1 MDGRTAGGTGD
12 AVKRSNAYVAD
23 RLTRR
28 AKAQGY
34 AARSVYKLQEM
45 DRRHSLL
52 RPGDRVLD
60 LGCHPGSWL
69 KYAAS
74 RVGQRGLVVGVD
86 LEPTAPPAPQVK
98 TLMADVFEL
107 ETGLLGADGFDV
119 VLSDMA
125 PSTTGH
131 AFTDA
136 ARSAALAE
144 RAVALALDLLR
155 PGGRLVVKVFLG
167 EGEHRLRDMVRDHFG
182 RVKFARP
189 EATRRR
195 SREVYLIALDR
206 RGRAAT

>member
-1 MDGRTAGGTGD
+1 LG
-12 AVKRSNAYVAD
+12 RSNPYTAD
-23 RLTRR
+23 RFSRR
-28 AKAQGY
+28 AKAEGY

-69 KYAAS
+69 EYAAD
-74 RVGQRGLVVGVD
+74 RVGPRGQVVGVD
-86 LEPTAPPAPQVK
+86 LQPTTAAAANVQTVA
-98 TLMADVFEL
+98 ADVFDL
-107 ETGLLGADGFDV
+107 EPESLGPDAFDV

-125 PSTTGH
+125 PSTIGH

-144 RAVALALDLLR
+144 RALELALLVLK
-155 PGGRLVVKVFLG
+155 PGGRFVAQIFLG
-167 EGEHRLRDMVRDHFG
+167 EGEARLRDQVRSHFN
-182 RVKFARP
+182 RVKFAKP
-189 EATRRR
+189 EAVRQR

-206 RGRAAT
+206 RGRDKAGGGKGER

>member
-1 MDGRTAGGTGD
+1 MG
-12 AVKRSNAYVAD
+12 RSNPYKAD
-23 RLTRR
+23 RFSRR
-28 AKAQGY
+28 AKAEGY

-69 KYAAS
+69 VYAAG
-74 RVGQRGLVVGVD
+74 RVGPRGQVVGVD
-86 LEPTAPPAPQVK
+86 IEPTPAAAANVR
-98 TLMADVFEL
+98 TVAADVFDL
-107 ETGLLGADGFDV
+107 EPESLGPDAFDV

-125 PSTTGH
+125 PSTIGH

-144 RAVALALDLLR
+144 RALELALRVLE
-155 PGGRLVVKVFLG
+155 PGGRFVAKIFLG
-167 EGEHRLRDMVRDHFG
+167 EGETRLRDQVRSHFK
-182 RVKFARP
+182 RVKFAKP
-189 EATRRR
+189 EAVRQR

-206 RGRAAT
+206 RGREKAGGEKGES